1 MKLDAELMASMR
13 LETATI
19 FSMRAYS
26 AALVGW
32 QTPYVRDGGKTLN
45 PAFSQ
50 ILLFDYRFLVS

>member
-26 AALVGW
+26 SALVGW
-32 QTPYVRDGGKTLN
+32 QTPCAREGGK
-45 PAFSQ
+45 
-50 ILLFDYRFLVS
+50 ILSLILPSPKYFFLIIGF